1 MMLAISGRCVRDL
14 SLLVLRLLR
23 AAKMFIDAATTQY
36 FFERDKEF
44 KIQLIKLIVFLVL
57 HENVFSL
64 DFI

>member
-1 MMLAISGRCVRDL
+1 
-14 SLLVLRLLR
+14 
-23 AAKMFIDAATTQY
+23 MFIDAATTQY